1 MEMRSHF
8 STQFFLHVSDQ
19 GISLSAKSHAPSLRV
34 LQKSIQ
40 QSREHMKSQIPN
52 AQVATTQISV
62 INESTVLTDADVTP
76 VVGALQQQ
84 VTNDFRPAW
93 GVDAELTMI
102 PQGTPAP
109 AGTWWLVILDDSDQ
123 AGALGYHDLTPDGLP
138 IGKAF
143 AASDLK
149 AGTSWTVT
157 ASHELL
163 EMLAD
168 PNINLTV
175 FIQDANTTGTLYAY
189 EVCDACED
197 DSFGYQINN
206 VLVSD
211 FVYPAW
217 FESFRTKGATQFDRM
232 NQIQNALQ
240 LLTGGYIGVFN
251 VTDGSGWQ
259 QQTAEKSLSNLRHR
273 GQVGSRRERRS
284 ILRDQW
290 LTSLPQRK
298 ITNNAQHYRQHLQT
312 ILRRKEAA

>member
-1 MEMRSHF
+1 
-8 STQFFLHVSDQ
+8 
-19 GISLSAKSHAPSLRV
+19 
-34 LQKSIQ
+34 
-40 QSREHMKSQIPN
+40 MKSQIPN

-138 IGKAF
+138 IGKVF

-217 FESFRTKGATQFDRM
+217 FENFRAQGSTQFDRM
-232 NQIQNALQ
+232 NQIQNPLQ
-240 LLTGGYIGVFN
+240 LLTGGYIGVFS
-251 VTDGSGWQ
+251 VTDGTGWQ
-259 QQTAEKSLSNLRHR
+259 QQTAERTPTNLRHR
-273 GQVGSRRERRS
+273 GHVGSRRERRS
-284 ILRDQW
+284 ISRNQW
-290 LTSLPQRK
+290 LTSLPLRK
-298 ITNNAQHYRQHLQT
+298 ITNNAQQYRQHLQT
-312 ILRRKEAA
+312 IQRRKQAA

>member
-1 MEMRSHF
+1 
-8 STQFFLHVSDQ
+8 
-19 GISLSAKSHAPSLRV
+19 
-34 LQKSIQ
+34 
-40 QSREHMKSQIPN
+40 MKPQIPH
-52 AQVATTQISV
+52 AQLATSQISV

-76 VVGALQQQ
+76 VVVALQQQ
-84 VTNDFRPAW
+84 VTNDFRPIW
-93 GVDAELTMI
+93 GTDAELKMI

-109 AGTWWLVILDDSDQ
+109 AGTWSLVILDDSDQ
-123 AGALGYHDLTPDGLP
+123 AEALGYHDLTPDGLP
-138 IGKAF
+138 LGKIF

-149 AGTSWTVT
+149 AGTSWSVT

-168 PNINLTV
+168 PNINLTAFV
-175 FIQDANTTGTLYAY
+175 QNANTSGTLYAY

-211 FVYPAW
+211 FVYPTW
-217 FESFRTKGATQFDRM
+217 FENFREQGSTQFDRM
-232 NQIQNALQ
+232 NQIQSSLQ

-251 VTDGSGWQ
+251 VTDGTGWQ
-259 QQTAEKSLSNLRHR
+259 QQTAEKTPLNMRHR
-273 GQVGSRRERRS
+273 GHVGSRRERRS
-284 ILRDQW
+284 ISRNQW

-298 ITNNAQHYRQHLQT
+298 ITNNAQQYRQHLQT

>member
-1 MEMRSHF
+1 
-8 STQFFLHVSDQ
+8 L
-19 GISLSAKSHAPSLRV
+19 KP
-34 LQKSIQ
+34 
-40 QSREHMKSQIPN
+40 QIPH
-52 AQVATTQISV
+52 AQLATSQISV

-76 VVGALQQQ
+76 VVVALQQQ
-84 VTNDFRPAW
+84 VTNDFRPIW
-93 GVDAELTMI
+93 GTDAELKMI

-109 AGTWWLVILDDSDQ
+109 AGTWSLVILDDSDQ
-123 AGALGYHDLTPDGLP
+123 AEALGYHDLTPDGLP
-138 IGKAF
+138 LGKIF

-149 AGTSWTVT
+149 AGTSWSVT

-168 PNINLTV
+168 PNINLTAFV
-175 FIQDANTTGTLYAY
+175 QNANTSGTLYAY

-211 FVYPAW
+211 FVYPTW
-217 FESFRTKGATQFDRM
+217 FENFREQGSTQFDRM
-232 NQIQNALQ
+232 NQIQSSLQ

-251 VTDGSGWQ
+251 VTDGTGWQ
-259 QQTAEKSLSNLRHR
+259 QQTAEKTPLNMRHR
-273 GQVGSRRERRS
+273 GHVGSRRERRS
-284 ILRDQW
+284 ISRNQW

-298 ITNNAQHYRQHLQT
+298 ITNNAQQYRQHLQT